1 MSIVPKGHQDRVST
15 SQGVTSN
22 AASLPDTL
30 RMQEGGAVPLSSQLN
45 DRHPLMHR
53 VQNWEETQHRRQ
65 LEQYR
70 YIFGLAEPMRRMMEI
85 GIVDATDF
93 NPVSQGQSSIHRDI
107 LMNKETS
114 VDWEDIYPENNGL
127 LSGNMVGD
135 DVHTQIERKVGI

>member
-45 DRHPLMHR
+45 DRHHLMHR

-70 YIFGLAEPMRRMMEI
+70 NIFGLAEPMRRMMEI